1 MFEVGINKDYIKL
14 LIDQTYGGEGAE
26 YTGEKDL
33 LEVTK
38 YSQSLQEM
46 KHLCPS
52 QYTVGDVTIDN
63 LSNDTSSDYGQVEVI
78 KLTGKNCA
86 KLKAPKGQKSV
97 ASSTFSLLRSV

>member
-38 YSQSLQEM
+38 YSQSLPD
-46 KHLCPS
+46 LF
-52 QYTVGDVTIDN
+52 
-63 LSNDTSSDYGQVEVI
+63 L
-78 KLTGKNCA
+78 
-86 KLKAPKGQKSV
+86 
-97 ASSTFSLLRSV
+97 

>member
-38 YSQSLQEM
+38 LDILRLDDMETSL
-46 KHLCPS
+46 
-52 QYTVGDVTIDN
+52 
-63 LSNDTSSDYGQVEVI
+63 
-78 KLTGKNCA
+78 
-86 KLKAPKGQKSV
+86 
-97 ASSTFSLLRSV
+97 FLLLVHRGRRHHWQPE

>member
-38 YSQSLQEM
+38 HSQS
-46 KHLCPS
+46 
-52 QYTVGDVTIDN
+52 
-63 LSNDTSSDYGQVEVI
+63 
-78 KLTGKNCA
+78 A
-86 KLKAPKGQKSV
+86 
-97 ASSTFSLLRSV
+97 

>member
-38 YSQSLQEM
+38 WNILRLDDMETSLFLVHRGRRHHWQ
-46 KHLCPS
+46 P
-52 QYTVGDVTIDN
+52 Q
-63 LSNDTSSDYGQVEVI
+63 
-78 KLTGKNCA
+78 
-86 KLKAPKGQKSV
+86 
-97 ASSTFSLLRSV
+97 